1 MEVLIIHISTEL
13 LIFGEINILFPF
25 FKGILHLYKE
35 NSTTSLEE
43 GVLRSQMIC
52 MIGVPAKHK
61 TRDLLQVCIIHH
73 IIDIQFHGKNISKYD
88 FENTTF
94 ITVHCTM
101 SFRIGNDEIYP
112 IPRCS
117 QPIYGF
123 ITISLPRSG

>member
-1 MEVLIIHISTEL
+1 MEVIVHIL
-13 LIFGEINILFPF
+13 PLFFREINILFPF

-61 TRDLLQVCIIHH
+61 TRDLLQVCNSSHCSHDNFTKKIHR
-73 IIDIQFHGKNISKYD
+73 N
-88 FENTTF
+88 TF
-94 ITVHCTM
+94 IIVHCTM
-101 SFRIGNDEIYP
+101 PFGIGNDEIYP

-123 ITISLPRSG
+123 ITISLPSSG

>member
-25 FKGILHLYKE
+25 FLGILHLYKE

-61 TRDLLQVCIIHH
+61 TRDLLQV
-73 IIDIQFHGKNISKYD
+73 
-88 FENTTF
+88 
-94 ITVHCTM
+94 M
-101 SFRIGNDEIYP
+101 
-112 IPRCS
+112 
-117 QPIYGF
+117 
-123 ITISLPRSG
+123 